1 MDFQNILESINTYN
15 HKNILLFPIGPPGSG
30 KSLLKIYLINNVK
43 DRIVIAPSRDD
54 IYSKFRQTNG
64 KKKTKNLTNQHM
76 IDMITNVDITST
88 STSTNKY
95 LIYIDSTNSHQKLRQ
110 LYIDIVKP
118 DIIRYIL
125 FQTNHLDNAI
135 NYLVN
140 RTINRNHPTFP
151 TDKTEQINKITK
163 ILDNIEYPIDSKE
176 NFNIYI

>member
-15 HKNILLFPIGPPGSG
+15 HKTILLFPIGPPGSG
-30 KSLLKIYLINNVK
+30 KSLLKSYLINNVK

-54 IYSKFRQTNG
+54 IYNKFRQTHG
-64 KKKTKNLTNQHM
+64 KKKTKHLTNQHM
-76 IDMITNVDITST
+76 IDMITNIDITS
-88 STSTNKY
+88 NNNY

-118 DIIRYIL
+118 NIIRYIL

-163 ILDNIEYPIDSKE
+163 ILYNIEYPIDSKE